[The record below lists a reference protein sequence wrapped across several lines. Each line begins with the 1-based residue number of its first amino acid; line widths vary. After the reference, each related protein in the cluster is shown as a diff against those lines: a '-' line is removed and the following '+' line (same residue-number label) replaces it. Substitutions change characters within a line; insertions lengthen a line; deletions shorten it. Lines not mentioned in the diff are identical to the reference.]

1 MATTMKVAVL
11 LSLVTGSFAVK
22 AKAVQEIMSAEE
34 PKSPCD
40 AQCRFNIMMCESF
53 MCTKCTY
60 EWCTESCQKIQ
71 KDFPGLRCE
80 DWPEA
85 RKSYSNGE
93 FMGKGKLGDGGD
105 FAQKK
110 EEEE

>member
-1 MATTMKVAVL
+1 MK
-11 LSLVTGSFAVK
+11 AVK
-22 AKAVQEIMSAEE
+22 FALAMALALAPAAALTTAGRAGEGEE
-34 PKSPCD
+34 ESPCD

-60 EWCTESCQKIQ
+60 EWCTESCQKVQ
-71 KDFPGLRCE
+71 KDFPGLRCK

-105 FAQKK
+105 YAQKK